1 MKKLIATLAGALM
14 LLVLAAAMLLIVFP
28 QQWKQTIYPNISQA
42 FPTSLSSILPQGLV
56 SNDVCNSLEDN
67 LQSFANYLKVN
78 QDVVD
83 VKGMNSLDEQLAN
96 IQARI
101 DSMPSDVRNLVCQ
114 QEYSKLEG
122 LKSVFSLGNSHYQE

>member
-1 MKKLIATLAGALM
+1 MKKLIATLAGTSM

-28 QQWKQTIYPNISQA
+28 QQWKQSIYPNISQVL
-42 FPTSLSSILPQGLV
+42 PTSLSAILPQSLA
-56 SNDVCNSLEDN
+56 SNDICNSLEDN
-67 LQSFANYLKVN
+67 LQSFTDYLKVN
-78 QDVVD
+78 QDIVD

-96 IQARI
+96 IQTRI

-122 LKSVFSLGNSHYQE
+122 LKSVFSLTPNN

>member
-1 MKKLIATLAGALM
+1 MKKFIATLAGASM

-28 QQWKQTIYPNISQA
+28 QQWKQSIYPNISQVL
-42 FPTSLSSILPQGLV
+42 PTSLSAILPQSLV
-56 SNDVCNSLEDN
+56 SNDICNSLEDN
-67 LQSFANYLKVN
+67 LQSFTDYLKVN
-78 QDVVD
+78 QDIVD

-96 IQARI
+96 IQTRI

-122 LKSVFSLGNSHYQE
+122 LKSVFSLTPNN

>member
-1 MKKLIATLAGALM
+1 MKKLIATLAGASM
-14 LLVLAAAMLLIVFP
+14 LLVLAAAMVLIVFP
-28 QQWKQTIYPNISQA
+28 QQWKQSIYPNISQVL
-42 FPTSLSSILPQGLV
+42 PTSLSAILPQSLA
-56 SNDVCNSLEDN
+56 SNDICNSLEDN

-78 QDVVD
+78 QDIVD

-96 IQARI
+96 IQTRI

-122 LKSVFSLGNSHYQE
+122 LKSVFSLGSSN